1 MRRWRSGQSQQT
13 VNLSDLSYGGSNPP
27 RRTKYQNPSMSWVL
41 LYFAAGEDSK
51 GRRYFDSPAGEEKYH
66 TTRTGHVMTETPPRR
81 TK

>member
-1 MRRWRSGQSQQT
+1 
-13 VNLSDLSYGGSNPP
+13 
-27 RRTKYQNPSMSWVL
+27 MSWVL

-81 TK
+81 TKAQRKIHIQMNVYFSL